1 MLAKNTRALVATV
14 AVALIT
20 GIMMALWVALMPA
33 PAQAQSGDVL
43 RLLSIEVV
51 NHTDDEDFG
60 PFGDR
65 ADEPYIEVNGVN
77 VWDAGNTNDH
87 LSDGTTRT
95 IDVSVPISGDNVSVQ
110 VWEADGG
117 RQSVTNPDDLIGEF
131 SARYTDGTEQ
141 TQTLSYKNGEAVYEI
156 KYVVDRP
163 IPGTNTPPE
172 IVDVSPAL
180 GSKIKSRT
188 PLISAT
194 VRDAQTD
201 LDATAIRLFVDGSA
215 RTASYDKAS
224 DRLTYQS
231 TKLARRQHT
240 VRIEATDEKGL
251 QTFNDWNFK
260 IVRKK

>member
-95 IDVSVPISGDNVSVQ
+95 IDASVPISGDNVSVQ

-117 RQSVTNPDDLIGEF
+117 RQSVTNPDDLIGDF
-131 SARYTDGTEQ
+131 PPDIPTEQ
-141 TQTLSYKNGEAVYEI
+141 RKLRNSVTETAMPSTRSGTWST
-156 KYVVDRP
+156 DPR
-163 IPGTNTPPE
+163 IPLPR
-172 IVDVSPAL
+172 S
-180 GSKIKSRT
+180 
-188 PLISAT
+188 
-194 VRDAQTD
+194 
-201 LDATAIRLFVDGSA
+201 
-215 RTASYDKAS
+215 
-224 DRLTYQS
+224 S
-231 TKLARRQHT
+231 T
-240 VRIEATDEKGL
+240 
-251 QTFNDWNFK
+251 
-260 IVRKK
+260 